1 MSILKKY
8 RKQAGMTRRELSEKS
23 KITERTIRAYEDN
36 SRSLKRASLCGV
48 CALADAL
55 SIDRGDFICEVLND
69 NE

>member
-23 KITERTIRAYEDN
+23 KITERTIRAYEDG
-36 SRSLKRASLCGV
+36 SRSLKRASLCGI

-55 SIDRGDFICEVLND
+55 SIDIGDFICEVLND

>member
-36 SRSLKRASLCGV
+36 SRSLKRASLCCV
-48 CALADAL
+48 CELADAL